1 MKFIFLII
9 SLSILVG
16 QSFDPNTGEVIPD
29 TTNFELKFDPN
40 TGVQILDSNQK
51 LQSNY
56 SEEISTSNKT
66 NYTDFE
72 VKKMAKQ
79 NAKDY
84 FVGISW
90 TALGGPTSLVG
101 ASILSNIGGEIFEEM
116 GVIGGFVG
124 GIYFI
129 PEIISGLSIN
139 IPFYQEQFAY
149 DNFSQN
155 QFEIYKVEYE
165 KEIKNLRKSSIY
177 KGQGLTCLGCVA
189 FTIFMIIGSF

>member
-1 MKFIFLII
+1 MKSIFLII
-9 SLSILVG
+9 SFSILFG
-16 QSFDPNTGEVIPD
+16 QSFDPNTGEVIQD
-29 TTNFELKFDPN
+29 STNFELKFDPN

-56 SEEISTSNKT
+56 SDEISTSIKT

-72 VKKMAKQ
+72 VIEKAKHD
-79 NAKDY
+79 AKDY
-84 FVGISW
+84 FVGFSW

-101 ASILSNIGGEIFEEM
+101 ASILGNIGGELFEGM
-116 GVIGGFVG
+116 GALGGFVG

-149 DNFSQN
+149 DNFSEN
-155 QFEIYKVEYE
+155 QFEIYKIEYE
-165 KEIKNLRKSSIY
+165 KEIKSLRKSSIY